1 MPNPRLLALA
11 NDCRERAE
19 EILARAKTFN
29 DAGARE
35 GMRRIAASYTILAE
49 RLEQAA
55 EP

>member
-1 MPNPRLLALA
+1 MPDPRLLALA
-11 NDCRERAE
+11 KDCQGRAE
-19 EILARAKTFN
+19 EILTRAESFN

-35 GMRRIAASYTILAE
+35 GMRRIAAGYIILAE